1 MRQINYFKQHEK
13 TVLTISESKREMLY
27 KSRRTS
33 VVRVY
38 LSNDSESII
47 LKEPLGQVAVGKLHH
62 EMEII
67 QRLADVK
74 FVSHLASIN
83 IPPDAIAMID
93 NGGVTLAQVLQG
105 EGLDLQ
111 AILKIVSQLSD
122 IVADVHRCGV
132 VHKDINPANILLAGP
147 ERRPILIDFDHAT
160 RFAEERPGFVHHH
173 EIPGT
178 LPYLAPE
185 QTGRMA
191 RSVDHR
197 ADLYGLGATLYEM
210 VVGRPPFTDE
220 DPLQLI
226 HQILTRIPV
235 PPYELNPDV
244 PGKLSQVIMRLLEKE
259 PDQRYQSA
267 EGLSH
272 DLSRLCESLALGC
285 IGSFV
290 PGERDFPYR
299 LSAPSRLIGRG
310 EEIASLKAAFENAID
325 GRGGAVL
332 VAGAPGIGKTA
343 LINELLPVVTER
355 RGWFVSGKYDQYR
368 NDVDSGA
375 IVQALRALGRLLLVE
390 PEAELAIQRQ
400 RILDALGNN
409 AGVITAFLPEFA
421 TLFGCVPEIM
431 TGDPIEAERRF
442 RQASLELLRSVASPA
457 RPVVLAA
464 DDLQWARKNACSLVE
479 ALLTD
484 DNLPGLLLV
493 GVYRDN
499 EIASTHPMSA
509 LLAKLGQLDKPPL
522 HLHLCNLPATELGSF
537 IAEMLRLQLPEATRL
552 ARIVGER
559 TSGNPFE
566 TIEFINALRRDGA
579 LTLGQEGWTW
589 DDILVSRYVGK
600 CNVVDLLTLRIAAL
614 PDETR
619 DLLKVMA
626 CLGGEVGYDMLAAAS
641 GLSFADL
648 EPRLAPALEDGL
660 LVADHRVL
668 SSSSNREKQVM
679 FRHDRVQQSAY
690 SVMDPEE
697 QVALYLAIARRLA
710 SFPGYGSLAAEF
722 YLQTIDRVTGPS
734 ERALVANLFRKA
746 SGNARL
752 LANFA
757 AMERFLDGALMIYRS
772 EEVSADEETVAS
784 VEKDL
789 HIALYSLGRFEE
801 VDRVYSSI
809 ERRTTDP
816 LQLVDAA
823 CIQINSLTN
832 RRLQREAVALGLD
845 LLQRLGIDP
854 PEQKQAHIEQG
865 LNALYQWVANGS
877 LADELRRPET
887 RDPHVLGIAK
897 LIHRM
902 MGPAYFGDPMN
913 KFWLV
918 LKGFNLWLE
927 HGPCAPLMTCFGGI
941 TFITIAVK
949 NDYRT
954 GYQAALRALQ
964 VGEKHGYELETAW
977 VRHCVAIF
985 TTHWVEPLEACIH
998 QAHLARER
1006 LLHGGDLQ
1014 FACFTYHTSLAA
1026 LLDCTATLDGFAS
1039 ELKLALAFALHT
1051 GNVFSLPT
1059 FLAYRQLARTLR
1071 GETAALGS
1079 FEDTDFSESTHLGN
1093 LGDNPMATV
1102 MYHIHRA
1109 FAAALFGEESE
1120 LIRHSAAAMPLLPYI
1135 QGFYASMLA
1144 YLLQSLALAT
1154 RIRLSA
1160 PKKQAALLAEFD
1172 ACREWLAC
1180 RANDAPGNFRHLC
1193 TWIDAE
1199 RAWAVGDIGGA
1210 ASAFDAALGEA
1221 EMSKRPW
1228 HRAFVT
1234 ERAGLFHLGSCM
1246 EYVGRKLIT
1255 EAQQLYRDW
1264 GATAKVRQLEEKHGF
1279 LSDGKYRG
1287 EPMADKIVSVVSND
1301 AVDLLAILR
1310 ASQALSSETSIGRLQ
1325 CRVMELLGAMT
1336 GATSVMMVIRSDERH
1351 DWLLVDKRS
1360 GCDVLTPVETA
1371 GREGLLPLS
1380 VFRYAERTRKPEL
1393 VEDAKSDN
1401 RFARDSYISDLD
1413 VCSLLAVPIFS
1424 QGEIRAILLL
1434 ENRLSRNAFK
1444 TDRLDAV
1451 LLIAGQLAVSI
1462 DNALLYASLERKVA
1476 ERTESLEREIAA
1488 RRSAEELYR
1497 SLVEYSPDGI
1507 LIVDP
1512 DTMKIIRYN
1521 SSAHLQLG
1529 YAREEFAKFTFMD
1542 LESEET
1548 RSRTIA
1554 RLQTIKKNGL
1564 MQFETVHNTHQGNPR
1579 DIKVSAQLI
1588 DLSGGEAMHCI
1599 LQDIT
1604 DSRKMEREILKAQK
1618 LESLSI
1624 LAGGIAHDFNNL
1636 LTGIVGNISI
1646 ARMIAPAEGKLSR
1659 LLDNSEKASL
1669 RASKL
1674 TKQLLTFARGGAPVK
1689 SISSLGEVV
1698 RESAGFALR
1707 GSAVICEF
1715 DIAGNL
1721 WPCEADV
1728 GQIGQVISNLVINAE
1743 QAMPDGGLIT
1753 VSCENFMIEETCPI
1767 PLQGGRYLRIQ
1778 VRDQGQGIPKELLP
1792 NVFDPFFT
1800 TKKTG
1805 VGLGLTTTYSI
1816 IKRHNGLITVDSE
1829 AGAGTM
1835 FTIYLPACD
1844 VVLQEVQDQEH
1855 PQAQGGK
1862 KLLVM
1867 DDEDLILEVAEN
1879 MLQILG
1885 YDVACV
1891 HNGEQAVDAYQCA
1904 LASGRP
1910 FDAVIMDL
1918 TIPGGMGGKE
1928 AVCKIAEIDPQ
1939 VKAIVSSGYSNDALM
1954 AEYEKWGFCG
1964 ILAKPYRAEE
1974 LSRIL
1979 NQVLP

>member
-1 MRQINYFKQHEK
+1 M
-13 TVLTISESKREMLY
+13 
-27 KSRRTS
+27 
-33 VVRVY
+33 
-38 LSNDSESII
+38 
-47 LKEPLGQVAVGKLHH
+47 KEPLGQVAVGKLHH
-62 EMEII
+62 ELEII
-67 QRLADVK
+67 QKLADVK
-74 FVSHLASIN
+74 FVSQLASIN
-83 IPPDAIAMID
+83 IPHDAIALVD
-93 NGGVTLAQVLQG
+93 DGGVTLAQAFHRG
-105 EGLDLQ
+105 GLDLKTT
-111 AILKIVSQLSD
+111 LKIASQLSD

-147 ERRPILIDFDHAT
+147 EHRPILIDFDHAT
-160 RFAEERPGFVHHH
+160 MFAEERPSFVHHN

-210 VVGRPPFTDE
+210 VVGKPPFTDD

-226 HQILTRIPV
+226 HQILTRIPI
-235 PPYELNPDV
+235 PPCELNPDV

-272 DLSRLCESLALGC
+272 DLSRLLELLYTGYIDSFMLG
-285 IGSFV
+285 G
-290 PGERDFPYR
+290 RDFPYR
-299 LSAPSRLIGRG
+299 LSPPSRLIGRE
-310 EEIASLKAAFENAID
+310 EEIASLKAAFENAIN

-343 LINELLPVVTER
+343 LINELLPIVTER

-375 IVQALRALGRLLLVE
+375 IVQALRALGRLLLAE
-390 PEAELAIQRQ
+390 PEAELAVQRQ
-400 RILDALGNN
+400 RILDTLGGN

-421 TLFGCVPEIM
+421 TLFGYAQEIM

-442 RQASLELLRSVASPA
+442 RQASLELLRSVSSPG
-457 RPVVLAA
+457 RPVVLAV
-464 DDLQWARKNACSLVE
+464 DDLQWARKNAYSLAE
-479 ALLTD
+479 AVLTD

-499 EIASTHPMSA
+499 EIDATHPMSA
-509 LLAKLGQLDKPPL
+509 LLAKLGNLDKLPL
-522 HLHLCNLPATELGSF
+522 HLHLRNLPTTELGSF
-537 IAEMLRLQLPEATRL
+537 IAEMLHLQPPAASRL
-552 ARIVGER
+552 AKVVGER

-566 TIEFINALRRDGA
+566 TIEFINALRRDGV
-579 LTLGQEGWTW
+579 LTLGQQGWTW
-589 DDILVSRYVGK
+589 DDIHVSRYKGQ
-600 CNVVDLLTLRIAAL
+600 CNVVDLLTLRISAL

-619 DLLKVMA
+619 ELLKVMA
-626 CLGGEVGYDMLAAAS
+626 CLGGEVRYDILTAAS
-641 GLSFADL
+641 GLSFAHL
-648 EPRLAPALEDGL
+648 ESRLAPALEDGV

-668 SSSSNREKQVM
+668 SSSSNREKIVR
-679 FRHDRVQQSAY
+679 FRHDRVQQSVY
-690 SVMDPEE
+690 CVMEPEE
-697 QVALYLAIARRLA
+697 RMALYLAIARRLA
-710 SFPGYGSLAAEF
+710 AFPEFGSLAAEF
-722 YLQTIDRVTGPS
+722 YLRTIDRVTDSS

-746 SGNARL
+746 AGNARL
-752 LANFA
+752 LTNFA
-757 AMERFLDGALMIYRS
+757 VMERFLDEALKIYMSS
-772 EEVSADEETVAS
+772 EVPSDEETVAI

-854 PEQKQAHIEQG
+854 PEQRQAHIEKE

-887 RDPHVLGIAK
+887 RDPHVLAIAK

-902 MGPAYFGDPMN
+902 MGPAYFGDAMN
-913 KFWLV
+913 KLWLV
-918 LKGFNLWLE
+918 LMEFNLWLE
-927 HGPCAPLMTCFGGI
+927 HGPCAPLMSCFGGI
-941 TFITIAVK
+941 TFITIALRD
-949 NDYRT
+949 DYRT

-964 VGEKHGYELETAW
+964 VGERHGYELESAW

-985 TTHWVEPLEACIH
+985 TTHWVEPLEECIH
-998 QAHLARER
+998 QAQLAREG

-1014 FACFTYHTSLAA
+1014 FTCFTYHTSLAA
-1026 LLDCTATLDGFAS
+1026 LLDCAPTLDGFAS
-1039 ELKLALAFALHT
+1039 ELKPALAFALHT

-1059 FLAYRQLARTLR
+1059 FLAYRQLLR
-1071 GETAALGS
+1071 ALCGKTSALGS
-1079 FEDTDFSESTHLGN
+1079 FEDTDFTEATHLER

-1135 QGFYASMLA
+1135 QGFYSTMLA
-1144 YLLQSLALAT
+1144 NLLQTLALAT
-1154 RIRLSA
+1154 RIRLS
-1160 PKKQAALLAEFD
+1160 PPEEHTALLTELD
-1172 ACREWLAC
+1172 ACRDWLAC

-1199 RAWAVGDIGGA
+1199 RAWAVGDAGGA
-1210 ASAFDAALGEA
+1210 ACAFDAALREA
-1221 EMSKRPW
+1221 KLSQRPW

-1234 ERAGLFHLGSCM
+1234 ERAGLFHLGNCM
-1246 EYVGRKLIT
+1246 GYTGGKLLA
-1255 EAQQLYRDW
+1255 EAQQLYGDW
-1264 GATAKVRQLEEKHGF
+1264 GATAKVRQLGEKHGF
-1279 LSDGKYRG
+1279 LSEGKYCS
-1287 EPMADKIVSVVSND
+1287 EPMAEKLLSTVSTD

-1325 CRVMELLGAMT
+1325 CRVMELLGTMT
-1336 GATSVMMVIRSDERH
+1336 GATSVMMVIRSDELQ
-1351 DWLLVDKRS
+1351 DWLLVDRRD
-1360 GCDVLTPVETA
+1360 GCDVLTPVEIA

-1393 VEDAKSDN
+1393 VENAKSDS
-1401 RFARDSYISDLD
+1401 RFARDSYILALD

-1424 QGEIRAILLL
+1424 QGVIRAILLL

-1444 TDRLDAV
+1444 TDRLDAL

-1462 DNALLYASLERKVA
+1462 ENAVLYASLERKVA
-1476 ERTESLEREIAA
+1476 ERTESLEKEIAA

-1497 SLVEYSPDGI
+1497 SLVEYSPNGI

-1512 DTMKIIRYN
+1512 DTMKIIRFN

-1529 YAREEFAKFTFMD
+1529 YTNEEFANLTFRD

-1554 RLQTIKKNGL
+1554 RLQAIKKNGL
-1564 MQFETVHNTHQGNPR
+1564 MQFETGLNTKQGNHR

-1588 DLSGGEAMHCI
+1588 DLSGCEVMHCI

-1646 ARMIAPAEGKLSR
+1646 ARMIAPAEGKLSK

-1674 TKQLLTFARGGAPVK
+1674 TKQLLTFAKGGAPVK

-1698 RESAGFALR
+1698 RESASFALR
-1707 GSAVICEF
+1707 GSKVICEF
-1715 DIAGNL
+1715 NIAGNL

-1753 VSCENFMIEETCPI
+1753 VTCDNFIIEETCHI
-1767 PLQGGRYLRIQ
+1767 PLQEGRYLRIH
-1778 VRDQGQGIPKELLP
+1778 VKDQGQGIPKELLP

-1800 TKKTG
+1800 TKRTG

-1816 IKRHNGLITVDSE
+1816 IKRHDGLITVDSE
-1829 AGAGTM
+1829 SGTGTM

-1844 VVLQEVQDQEH
+1844 AVLQEVQDQEH
-1855 PQAQGGK
+1855 PLPQGGK

-1879 MLQILG
+1879 MLQSLG

-1904 LASGRP
+1904 MKSGRP

-1954 AEYEKWGFCG
+1954 AEYEKWGFSG
-1964 ILAKPYRAEE
+1964 ILAKPYRAED
-1974 LSRIL
+1974 LSCIL